1 MRYGRHTA
9 VSPPSG
15 PRFEVGL
22 ARDTADVVAA
32 QRLRYRVFV
41 EELGARLPHLKHRLD
56 RDRFDPYCDH
66 LLVRNADTGA
76 VVGTYRMLP
85 GAEAMKL
92 GGFWS
97 EAEFDLGDVGR
108 LPGLVEVGRACV
120 DPAYRTG
127 AVLGLL
133 WAGLARYL
141 IDGGYEH
148 AIGCASIPARDERA
162 TAQATCRRL
171 VLDHLADPAWRVSA
185 RTPFPLG
192 DAPPAPPTALP
203 ALVRGYLRLGASVC
217 GGPAWDPG
225 FGTADLLIL
234 LPLAALDARWARRL
248 LR

>member
-15 PRFEVGL
+15 PRFEVAL

-56 RDRFDPYCDH
+56 RDRFDAYCDH
-66 LLVRNADTGA
+66 LLVRDADTGA

-85 GAEAMKL
+85 GAEALKL
-92 GGFWS
+92 GGFYS
-97 EAEFDLGDVGR
+97 EEEFDLGGVGR

-141 IDGGYEH
+141 TDGRYEH
-148 AIGCASIPARDERA
+148 AIGCASIPARHERA
-162 TAQATCRRL
+162 AVQATCRRL
-171 VLDHLADPAWRVSA
+171 LLDHLAAPDWRVTPRTPVARRRA
-185 RTPFPLG
+185 RT
-192 DAPPAPPTALP
+192 A
-203 ALVRGYLRLGASVC
+203 C
-217 GGPAWDPG
+217 GG
-225 FGTADLLIL
+225 
-234 LPLAALDARWARRL
+234 
-248 LR
+248 

>member
-9 VSPPSG
+9 VSPPTG

-66 LLVRNADTGA
+66 LLVRDADTGA

-85 GAEAMKL
+85 GSEALKL
-92 GGFWS
+92 GGFYS
-97 EAEFDLGDVGR
+97 EAEFDLGGVGR

-141 IDGGYEH
+141 TDGGYEH
-148 AIGCASIPARDERA
+148 AIGCASMPARDERA
-162 TAQATCRRL
+162 AVQATCRRL
-171 VLDHLADPAWRVSA
+171 VLDHLSAPAWRVTP
-185 RTPFPLG
+185 RTPFALD

-203 ALVRGYLRLGASVC
+203 PLVRGYLRLGASVC
-217 GGPAWDPG
+217 GEPAWDAD
-225 FGTADLLIL
+225 FGTADVLIL
-234 LPLAALDARWARRL
+234 LPLATLDARWARRL